1 MNIINYNLEIMIN
14 TISNKY
20 YIPKSKLKYIKNKI
34 LKDSNIEL
42 NDIIFTKKKV
52 LYYKDVNNS
61 NFILINSNLAL
72 KIK

>member
-1 MNIINYNLEIMIN
+1 MIN

>member
-14 TISNKY
+14 KISNKY

-34 LKDSNIEL
+34 LKDIEL
-42 NDIIFTKKKV
+42 NDIKFTKKKV
-52 LYYKDVNNS
+52 FYYKDVNNN
-61 NFILINSNLAL
+61 NFILINSNFAL